1 MKVMRKFIIII
12 AAALLFAVPSYA
24 QKAKFG
30 HVDYGAIMKEMP
42 GIDTAQLALLQ
53 YQQELE
59 AVGKQMADEFK
70 LKQAEY
76 ANLANSTTS
85 SAILKVKEDELA
97 KLYTRLQDFV
107 SSSEMDLQKKQ
118 IELLQPFQ
126 EKLMAAIKKVAEA
139 NKYTYIF
146 DITMCA
152 YHADSD
158 NLTAAVRTELGI
170 K

>member
-1 MKVMRKFIIII
+1 MKKFLVIICI
-12 AAALLFAVPSYA
+12 ALLCATTGFA

-30 HVDYGAIMKEMP
+30 HVDYGALMKEMP
-42 GIDTAQLALLQ
+42 GIDTAQQALLQ

-59 AVGKQMADEFK
+59 AVGKQMAEEFK
-70 LKQAEY
+70 TKQADY

-85 SAILKVKEDELA
+85 SAILKVKEDELM
-97 KLYTRLQDFV
+97 KLYKRLQDFV
-107 SSSEMDLQKKQ
+107 STSEVDLQKKQ

-126 EKLMAAIKKVAEA
+126 EKLLAAIKKVAET

-146 DITMCA
+146 DVTMCA
-152 YHADSD
+152 FHTDADD
-158 NLTAAVRTELGI
+158 LTDAVRAELGI

>member
-1 MKVMRKFIIII
+1 MKKFLIII
-12 AAALLFAVPSYA
+12 AVALICTTTSYA

-42 GIDTAQLALLQ
+42 GIDTAQQALLE

-59 AVGKQMADEFK
+59 AVGKQMAEEFK
-70 LKQAEY
+70 VKQAEY
-76 ANLANSTTS
+76 TNLANSTTS
-85 SAILKVKEDELA
+85 SAILKVKEDELT
-97 KLYTRLQDFV
+97 KLYQRLQDFV
-107 SSSEMDLQKKQ
+107 SSSEMDMQRKQ
-118 IELLQPFQ
+118 IELIQPFQ
-126 EKLMAAIKKVAEA
+126 EKLLAAIKKVAET

-152 YHADSD
+152 FHSDADD
-158 NLTAAVRTELGI
+158 LTNAVRTELGI

>member
-1 MKVMRKFIIII
+1 MVIISI
-12 AAALLFAVPSYA
+12 ALLCATTGFA

-30 HVDYGAIMKEMP
+30 HVDYGALMKEMP
-42 GIDTAQLALLQ
+42 GIDTAQQALLQ

-59 AVGKQMADEFK
+59 AVGKQMAEEFK
-70 LKQAEY
+70 TKQADY

-85 SAILKVKEDELA
+85 SAILKVKEDELM
-97 KLYTRLQDFV
+97 KLYKRLQDFV
-107 SSSEMDLQKKQ
+107 STSEVDLQKKQ

-126 EKLMAAIKKVAEA
+126 EKLLAAIKKVAET

-146 DITMCA
+146 DVTMCA
-152 YHADSD
+152 FHTDADD
-158 NLTAAVRTELGI
+158 LTDAVRAELGI

>member
-1 MKVMRKFIIII
+1 MKKFLMII
-12 AAALLFAVPSYA
+12 AAALLCATTGYA

-42 GIDTAQLALLQ
+42 GIDTAQQALLE

-59 AVGKQMADEFK
+59 AVGKQMAEEFK
-70 LKQAEY
+70 VKQAEY
-76 ANLANSTTS
+76 TNLANSTTS
-85 SAILKVKEDELA
+85 SAILKVKEDELT
-97 KLYTRLQDFV
+97 KLYQRLQDFV
-107 SSSEMDLQKKQ
+107 SSSEMDMQRKQ
-118 IELLQPFQ
+118 IELIQPFQ
-126 EKLMAAIKKVAEA
+126 EKLLAAIKKVAET

-152 YHADSD
+152 FHSDADD
-158 NLTAAVRTELGI
+158 LTNAVRTELGI

>member
-1 MKVMRKFIIII
+1 MKKFLVIISI
-12 AAALLFAVPSYA
+12 ALLCATTGFA

-30 HVDYGAIMKEMP
+30 HVDYGALMKEMP
-42 GIDTAQLALLQ
+42 GIDTAQQALLQ

-59 AVGKQMADEFK
+59 AVGKQMAEEFK
-70 LKQAEY
+70 TKQADY

-85 SAILKVKEDELA
+85 SAILKVKEDELM
-97 KLYTRLQDFV
+97 KLYQRLQDFV
-107 SSSEMDLQKKQ
+107 STSEVDLQKKQ

-126 EKLMAAIKKVAEA
+126 EKLLAAIKKVAET

-146 DITMCA
+146 DVTMCA
-152 YHADSD
+152 FHTDADD
-158 NLTAAVRTELGI
+158 LTDAVRAELGI